1 MIDSDTDQ
9 ISSQT
14 LKTWL
19 SNWKNNVWEVV
30 EKPKTL
36 SENIDLLTF
45 ADHLRIQDEKR
56 QAYVEN
62 HPLVKKMMNIFAG
75 ARLDDI
81 VTNMN

>member
-1 MIDSDTDQ
+1 MTETS
-9 ISSQT
+9 
-14 LKTWL
+14 KT
-19 SNWKNNVWEVV
+19 S
-30 EKPKTL
+30 P
-36 SENIDLLTF
+36 ENSDLLTF